1 MVESTSDEKEMET
14 SGQNKNNEGGI
25 PYKVKAGAF
34 LAFAGGFGLLAGFGG
49 ALAQVKKQDPGA
61 YDMGSGK
68 PVEGEEQ
75 TRKLAQQMA
84 KMSEEQRAELVRARK
99 AVALQETGA
108 ALASRALA
116 WGTFYAVGGC
126 GILFFS
132 IWKMMGVQNMTEFR
146 QKVGRALPSVPRS
159 PPKPGERTEFS
170 GINDFLHYIIER
182 DEVERREKR
191 KQQQSNIEKPP

>member
-1 MVESTSDEKEMET
+1 MGETKVVKEQLEDKD
-14 SGQNKNNEGGI
+14 NGGI

-49 ALAQVKKQDPGA
+49 ALAQVKKQDPGH
-61 YDMGSGK
+61 YDLGSGK

-116 WGTFYAVGGC
+116 WGTLYAVGGWN
-126 GILFFS
+126 S
-132 IWKMMGVQNMTEFR
+132 I
-146 QKVGRALPSVPRS
+146 
-159 PPKPGERTEFS
+159 
-170 GINDFLHYIIER
+170 FLNLE
-182 DEVERREKR
+182 DDG
-191 KQQQSNIEKPP
+191 